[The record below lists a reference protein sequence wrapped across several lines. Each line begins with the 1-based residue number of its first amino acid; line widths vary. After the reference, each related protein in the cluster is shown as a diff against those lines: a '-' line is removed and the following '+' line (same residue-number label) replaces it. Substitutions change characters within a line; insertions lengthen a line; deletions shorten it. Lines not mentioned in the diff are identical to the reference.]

1 MTTNVGNLPSEA
13 TSLIQQLNGLR
24 EQQKALMSE
33 VGRLQDRRAASITQ
47 LSLVKKS
54 TEQQKE
60 DAAENLTD
68 PKTTLAWSQLVTRKA
83 SLEGELTRLK
93 QELREKHPD
102 VIAKQKEIDQVKA
115 DMDDMVA
122 EWKEKIKEKEQ
133 KLADRPDLASSGLEA
148 EIKMVEGE
156 INATARTCLRKT
168 KNRSLLIIERI
179 NNVPGAE
186 VHLGVIERDYQTK
199 KAAYDQLLQQQ
210 RGITLNADAASQQQ
224 GESIEVVDP
233 ANLPSQSLLLQS
245 ASLLVGHRCGCG
257 TRAWTTAYRNL

>member
-33 VGRLQDRRAASITQ
+33 VGRLQDRRAAAITQ

-54 TEQQKE
+54 VEQQKE

-93 QELREKHPD
+93 QELRDKHPD
-102 VIAKQKEIDQVKA
+102 VIARQKEIDQVKA

-133 KLADRPDLASSGLEA
+133 KLADRPDLASSGVRVRDQNGGGRNKA
-148 EIKMVEGE
+148 S
-156 INATARTCLRKT
+156 ARTACGKRKT
-168 KNRSLLIIERI
+168 
-179 NNVPGAE
+179 
-186 VHLGVIERDYQTK
+186 D
-199 KAAYDQLLQQQ
+199 
-210 RGITLNADAASQQQ
+210 
-224 GESIEVVDP
+224 
-233 ANLPSQSLLLQS
+233 SQSS
-245 ASLLVGHRCGCG
+245 
-257 TRAWTTAYRNL
+257 RAHQQCSWR